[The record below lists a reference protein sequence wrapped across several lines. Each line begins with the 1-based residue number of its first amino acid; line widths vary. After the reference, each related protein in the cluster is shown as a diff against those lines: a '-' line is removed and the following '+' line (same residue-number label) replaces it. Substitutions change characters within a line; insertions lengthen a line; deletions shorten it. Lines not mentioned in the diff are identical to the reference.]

1 MKFNIYTVWMDP
13 NFYIAAVVFALALFL
28 LVFSIRKYLEIENQS
43 DFEKTDDEAGEVQ
56 GELPMAGGGQEVFDT
71 ASTRVSAEAVA
82 EDPEP
87 GSFSEASDEPAAV
100 PPPAEAETIS
110 MSRAEEFV
118 KGLYEHL
125 ASLDGRVKNIEADL
139 SRSKVNRDFT
149 AKFLEDMVAD
159 FDSLDKTKIKSRI
172 EYLLAD
178 LKK

>member
-110 MSRAEEFV
+110 M
-118 KGLYEHL
+118 L
-125 ASLDGRVKNIEADL
+125 
-139 SRSKVNRDFT
+139 
-149 AKFLEDMVAD
+149 
-159 FDSLDKTKIKSRI
+159 KT
-172 EYLLAD
+172 LPL
-178 LKK
+178 